1 MPSIECAGTSI
12 HYDDIGDG
20 PVLVLGH
27 SFLCSGEMW
36 APQVAALSSRYR
48 LINIDWPGHG
58 RSGPA
63 IQPFSLEDLAGHVI
77 TLLDHLGIERV
88 VWAGLSIG
96 GMVALRGALARPDR
110 VDGLVLLDTTAGGE
124 TFVSKLQFRLMGM
137 IARLFGI
144 RPLLPTILPMMFGAT
159 TRKEQTVLVQEWRS
173 RIAATHVPSML
184 RTLNALMARKS
195 LLPRLSE
202 IKVPSLVMVGEED
215 AALPPANSEA
225 IAGQL
230 QQATLTVVPESGHLI
245 TLEKPDVV
253 NTAMLDFL
261 DQIYP
266 VKT

>member
-1 MPSIECAGTSI
+1 MPSIERAGTSI

-63 IQPFSLEDLAGHVI
+63 IQPYSLEDLAGHVI
-77 TLLDHLGIERV
+77 ALLDQLEIERV

-96 GMVALRGALARPDR
+96 GHGGAARCIGAAGPGR
-110 VDGLVLLDTTAGGE
+110 RSCTAGHDGGAMRA
-124 TFVSKLQFRLMGM
+124 FASKLQFRMMGM

-144 RPLLPTILPMMFGAT
+144 RPLLPSILPLMFGAT
-159 TRKEQTVLVQEWRS
+159 TRKEQTGLVDEWRS
-173 RIAATHVPSML
+173 RIAATDVPSML
-184 RTLNALMARKS
+184 RTLNALMARDS
-195 LLPRLSE
+195 LLPRLSG
-202 IKVPSLVMVGEED
+202 ITVPVLVMVGEED

-225 IAGQL
+225 VAAQL
-230 QQATLTVVPESGHLI
+230 PQAALTRHSGGRPI
-245 TLEKPDVV
+245 
-253 NTAMLDFL
+253 
-261 DQIYP
+261 
-266 VKT
+266 